1 MRSRFTLIALALMML
16 VSSSCIKEKLEVT
29 YNKQET
35 QINTYIENALKKDAG
50 YTTVNKGGSNR
61 LTLVHGEGEELAADG
76 NVTFYYAGY
85 IFNGN
90 VSKSGMFAT
99 NREESA
105 IDAGWELSD
114 AEYEVLTV
122 NLKESD
128 LLPGL
133 KQGLA
138 GVKGGEE
145 CEIIFSG
152 KYGFGRKPFGII
164 PANSALLYKIW
175 VISVSND

>member
-1 MRSRFTLIALALMML
+1 
-16 VSSSCIKEKLEVT
+16 
-29 YNKQET
+29 
-35 QINTYIENALKKDAG
+35 
-50 YTTVNKGGSNR
+50 
-61 LTLVHGEGEELAADG
+61 
-76 NVTFYYAGY
+76 
-85 IFNGN
+85 
-90 VSKSGMFAT
+90 MFAT

>member
-1 MRSRFTLIALALMML
+1 MRSRFILIALALVAMF
-16 VSSSCIKEKLEVT
+16 SSSCIKEKLEVT

-35 QINTYIENALKKDAG
+35 QINTYIENSLKKDES
-50 YTTVNKGGSNR
+50 YTTVNNGGSNR
-61 LTLVHGEGEELAADG
+61 LTFVHGEGEELAADG